1 MLGATSRRLARRVAA
16 WRTKHAA
23 RGVSDG
29 ADAAKGASG
38 SSASGK
44 SDAREDAAA
53 QQRAWARRATA
64 MMFPWER
71 AALDGDASKPYTTW
85 QKFYFVAG
93 AVALSALVWERMGS
107 APWRKEVDAKTAEQ
121 EARRIE
127 LARKAARGSLTSE
140 EEAEAF
146 DGMSPDAID
155 ALVARVAEEDR
166 QAWEG
171 DADTRRRAA
180 ALGIAPPKEG
190 DDPFEGMAPEDIDKF
205 VQSVR
210 EDEERRVTGAPANQ
224 RPSEPLVFRIKR

>member
-1 MLGATSRRLARRVAA
+1 MLGATGRRFARRVAA
-16 WRTKHAA
+16 WRTKRAT
-23 RGVSDG
+23 REVSEGV
-29 ADAAKGASG
+29 DAAKGSSG

-44 SDAREDAAA
+44 SNATEDAAS

-71 AALDGDASKPYTTW
+71 ATLDGDASKPYTTW
-85 QKFYFVAG
+85 QKFYFFAG
-93 AVALSALVWERMGS
+93 AVALSALVWERTGS
-107 APWRKEVDAKTAEQ
+107 APWRQEVDAKTAEQ

-127 LARKAARGSLTSE
+127 VARKAARGRLTAE

-205 VQSVR
+205 VQDVR
-210 EDEERRVTGAPANQ
+210 EDEERRISGAPANY